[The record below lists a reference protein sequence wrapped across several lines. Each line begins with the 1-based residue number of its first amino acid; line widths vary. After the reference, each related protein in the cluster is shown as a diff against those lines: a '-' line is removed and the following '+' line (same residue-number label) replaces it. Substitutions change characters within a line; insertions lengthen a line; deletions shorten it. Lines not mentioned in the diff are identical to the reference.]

1 MGLNYL
7 PSNTNALEIANQ
19 LEEHG
24 ALVNTDVISS
34 TEADE
39 LTTEIGGLVDNT
51 PTCKDPFS
59 GHNTQRTGAR
69 ISRSAFCRSLA
80 TNDLILRAAHK
91 YLCPFTRKILLHLTQ
106 AIKINPGG
114 EEQVLHRDRLPWD
127 SYLHS
132 SIEPQINTIWA
143 ITDFSEE
150 NGATRCLPSSHQWN
164 ADQRATDN

>member
-24 ALVNTDVISS
+24 ALVNADVISS

-80 TNDLILRAAHK
+80 TNDLILGAAHK
-91 YLCPFTRKILLHLTQ
+91 YLSPFTWKILLHLTQ
-106 AIKINPGG
+106 VIKVNPGG
-114 EEQVLHRDRLPWD
+114 EVQVLHRDSLAWG
-127 SYLHS
+127 SYVPS
-132 SIEPQINTIWA
+132 SICPHRSMI
-143 ITDFSEE
+143 
-150 NGATRCLPSSHQWN
+150 
-164 ADQRATDN
+164 